1 MKDDQIIQLYFSR
14 SEDAIKYTDL
24 KYGAYCKTI
33 AFNILNSRPD
43 SDECVNDTYL
53 QTWNSIPPTH
63 PYNLKAYLGK
73 ITRNTA
79 LNYLRDRSTKR
90 KGSGQIDLVLE
101 ELEECVAHAQTIEQ
115 EIEEMELKKAINQ
128 FLATLPELERNI
140 FVCRYWYLE
149 PISEIAKHAHSSE
162 SKIKSMLF
170 RTRKKLK
177 VHLKKEGYYV
187 G

>member
-1 MKDDQIIQLYFSR
+1 MDDSKIIALYFSR
-14 SEDAIKYTDL
+14 SEQAIEATSE
-24 KYGAYCKTI
+24 KYGKLCQMI
-33 AFNILNSRPD
+33 AGNILGNTQD
-43 SDECVNDTYL
+43 AEECVNDTWL
-53 QTWNSIPPTH
+53 KVWKSIPPH
-63 PYNLKAYLGK
+63 KPNNLATFLGK

-140 FVCRYWYLE
+140 FVCRY
-149 PISEIAKHAHSSE
+149 
-162 SKIKSMLF
+162 
-170 RTRKKLK
+170 
-177 VHLKKEGYYV
+177 
-187 G
+187 